1 MSFLSNSYQAPSM
14 VPVTMCVDQFN
25 SAWLANGES
34 QQSFGA
40 NKPVFEQMCSQ
51 TQNPTFATCSG
62 SGVYSYSLGG
72 NCPVFCTQT
81 ISSNLYCPNTTPL
94 A

>member
-40 NKPVFEQMCSQ
+40 LGPYLGALPPRLGYLYDF
-51 TQNPTFATCSG
+51 NPNSNRV
-62 SGVYSYSLGG
+62 SWVYK
-72 NCPVFCTQT
+72 
-81 ISSNLYCPNTTPL
+81 SNRDIVAPFWP
-94 A
+94 